1 MLESKVAP
9 GRRGV
14 LMTPDEISTRV
25 FSGRVFGGYD
35 KKEVHRYLER
45 LSEEVAGLIGRQK
58 ALIREVREKESQ
70 LREFRDREE
79 LLREAMTTAQK
90 TSARIQQEACESAKK
105 TVMEAHH
112 KADLIV
118 QDARDSLKTV
128 YQDLSDLRRVH
139 VQLKNTLK
147 AVLQSHQDLLEQDP
161 VHTLLPQMSAS
172 EEEIEDKVSKTLS
185 ELSKTKDLL

>member
-1 MLESKVAP
+1 
-9 GRRGV
+9 
-14 LMTPDEISTRV
+14 MTPDEISTRV
-25 FSGRVFGGYD
+25 FSGCVFGGYD

-45 LSEEVAGLIGRQK
+45 VAEEAAGLLSRQK
-58 ALIREVREKESQ
+58 ALIREVREKEAQ

-105 TVMEAHH
+105 IVMEAHH

-139 VQLKNTLK
+139 IQLKNTLK